1 MPPPIVAAVL
11 AAGGGSRFAA
21 QQHKLL
27 APLRGRPVWRW
38 ALDAVLAAGFDHV
51 VVVTGAVALDLPTT
65 VIDQHN
71 ADWSQGQASSLQV
84 AIDGAAR
91 LGATAV
97 TVGLAD
103 QPFVPAATWRAVAHA
118 CADHRIVIATYDG
131 VPGPNP
137 VRLGEDVWPLLP
149 TSGDLGA
156 RDVIRAH
163 PEWVSTVACLGS
175 TADIDTLEDLDRW
188 NR

>member
-1 MPPPIVAAVL
+1 MPAPTVAALL
-11 AAGGGSRFAA
+11 AAGGGSRFDPV
-21 QQHKLL
+21 QHKLL
-27 APLRGRPVWRW
+27 APLRGQPVWQW
-38 ALDAVLAAGFDHV
+38 ALQAMLAAGFDRV
-51 VVVTGAVALDLPTT
+51 VVVTGAVGLEVPSPA
-65 VIDQHN
+65 VEYHN
-71 ADWSQGQASSLQV
+71 PRWQEGQATSLRTAV
-84 AIDGAAR
+84 AAAQQ

-97 TVGLAD
+97 TIGLAD
-103 QPFVPAATWRAVAHA
+103 QPFIPTATWQAVAHA
-118 CADHRIVIATYDG
+118 PAHHRIVIATYDG
-131 VPGPNP
+131 KPGPNP
-137 VRLGEDVWPLLP
+137 VRLAEEVWPLLP